1 MANIH
6 IAWFLLELEVER
18 VYNTYQEVGKV
29 TNNQDSGT
37 TEVITP
43 ISGSGTFP
51 IRHNV
56 LDLPLINRVS
66 SGKLLNLLEPQFPIL
81 QNGEIMRIK

>member
-6 IAWFLLELEVER
+6 IPWFLLELEVER
-18 VYNTYQEVGKV
+18 VYKTYQEVGKV
-29 TNNQDSGT
+29 TNNQDLGT

-51 IRHNV
+51 IRHSV
-56 LDLPLINRVS
+56 LDLPLTNCVS

>member
-6 IAWFLLELEVER
+6 IPWFLLALEVER
-18 VYNTYQEVGKV
+18 VYKTYQEVGKV
-29 TNNQDSGT
+29 TNNQDLGT

-51 IRHNV
+51 IRQC
-56 LDLPLINRVS
+56 PGPAS
-66 SGKLLNLLEPQFPIL
+66 YKLCEFRQIT
-81 QNGEIMRIK
+81 